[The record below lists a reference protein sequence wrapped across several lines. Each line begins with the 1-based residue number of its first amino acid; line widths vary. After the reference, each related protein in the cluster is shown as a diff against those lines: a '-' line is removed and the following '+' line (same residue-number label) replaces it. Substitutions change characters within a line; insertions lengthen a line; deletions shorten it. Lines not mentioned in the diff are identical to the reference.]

1 MEPLNLN
8 RTRIISLSAY
18 SAMFAL
24 GMTLTTW
31 HELALAQGRSP
42 LEIIVAIIFNAQ
54 AVAVA
59 SAGFA
64 AIVESGVYIVVIASY
79 IIQKERDA
87 AREKALAE
95 GIELG
100 IGKGREEGRGEGRDE
115 AYKDADEQ
123 LDAYF
128 KRMDAARA
136 AGEDFDEPRPRFH
149 QNGR

>member
-8 RTRIISLSAY
+8 RTRIISLSVY

-24 GMTLTTW
+24 GMALTTW
-31 HELALAQGRSP
+31 HELSMAQGRAP

-64 AIVESGVYIVVIASY
+64 AVAESGVYIVVIAAH
-79 IIQKERDA
+79 IIQKA
-87 AREKALAE
+87 QEKAHARGRDE
-95 GIELG
+95 GIEEG
-100 IGKGREEGRGEGRDE
+100 IEQGTDK

-123 LDAYF
+123 ILAYHARMRAALDA
-128 KRMDAARA
+128 
-136 AGEDFDEPRPRFH
+136 GEPFDEPPPRFRR
-149 QNGR
+149 NGR

>member
-8 RTRIISLSAY
+8 RTRIISLSVY

-24 GMTLTTW
+24 GMALTTW
-31 HELALAQGRSP
+31 HELSMAQGRAP

-64 AIVESGVYIVVIASY
+64 AVAESGVYIVVIAAH
-79 IIQKERDA
+79 IIQKA
-87 AREKALAE
+87 QEKAMA
-95 GIELG
+95 
-100 IGKGREEGRGEGRDE
+100 KGRGEGLVEGRAEGRDE

-128 KRMDAARA
+128 RRMDAARE
-136 AGEDFDEPRPRFH
+136 AGEEFNEPRPRFRR
-149 QNGR
+149 NGR

>member
-24 GMTLTTW
+24 GMVVTTW
-31 HELALAQGRSP
+31 HELSMAQGRTP
-42 LEIIVAIIFNAQ
+42 LEIVVAIIFNAQ

-59 SAGFA
+59 AAGFA
-64 AIVESGVYIVVIASY
+64 AIVETGGYIVLLAAH

-87 AREKALAE
+87 AREKALEE

-100 IGKGREEGRGEGRDE
+100 IGKGRDE

-128 KRMDAARA
+128 KRMEAARA
-136 AGEDFDEPRPRFH
+136 AGEDFDEPRPRFRR
-149 QNGR
+149 NGQ